1 MPGIYKNTPR
11 SEALL
16 AAPLDS
22 WVALTDDETR
32 VIATGATYEEVS
44 KRLDEAEVAD
54 SIIIKTPKSWLRF
67 AI

>member
-1 MPGIYKNTPR
+1 MAGILKNTAR
-11 SEALL
+11 SEALR

-22 WVALTDDETR
+22 WVALTEDETR
-32 VIATGATYEEVS
+32 VIATGATYGEVS
-44 KRLDEAEVAD
+44 KRLDEAEVTD